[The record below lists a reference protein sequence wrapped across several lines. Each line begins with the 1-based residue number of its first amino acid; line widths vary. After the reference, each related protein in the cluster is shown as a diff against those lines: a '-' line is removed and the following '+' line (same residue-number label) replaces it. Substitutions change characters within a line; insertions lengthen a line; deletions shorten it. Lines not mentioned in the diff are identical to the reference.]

1 MQLGWASLGLVV
13 LLALLGA
20 CQSDPTSTPA
30 SAVPTSVPSPESW
43 ITLGDVDPDD
53 PTKKIKRFQ
62 PLAEYLA
69 ENLRDHGIVAGNVV
83 IARDIEE
90 MAAFLR
96 EGTVDLY
103 FDSPFPALAV
113 KDLVGSTIIARRW
126 KGGIESYWSTY
137 IARRDSGIDSVE
149 GFLGEV
155 MAVEEP
161 RSTSGFV
168 LPVGTLI
175 QRGLKLREM
184 SAADAQV
191 DMGEIGYVFSRDE
204 ENTAELVLAG
214 AVAGGAISNEDY
226 NDLPAEIM
234 EQIVRFDRTIS
245 VPRQVASLGPGL
257 EPEIGDAVLAL
268 LLGLDQTDAG
278 RELLAG
284 IKDTKKFDP
293 LPPDSLKSMD
303 QLKELMQLVRPMR

>member
-1 MQLGWASLGLVV
+1 MRLGWASTGLVV

-20 CQSDPTSTPA
+20 CQSDATSMPA
-30 SAVPTSVPSPESW
+30 SPVPTSVPSPESR
-43 ITLGDVDPDD
+43 ITLGDVDPDE

-69 ENLRDHGIVAGNVV
+69 ENLRDHGIVTGNVV

-103 FDSPFPALAV
+103 FYSPYPALAV
-113 KDLVGSTIIARRW
+113 QELTGSTIIARRW

-137 IARRDSGIDSVE
+137 IARRDSGIDTVE
-149 GFLGEV
+149 GFLGKV
-155 MAVEEP
+155 FAVEEP

-175 QRGLKLREM
+175 QRGFKLREM
-184 SAADAQV
+184 SATDAQV
-191 DMGEIGYVFSRDE
+191 DMQDIGYVFSRDE
-204 ENTAELVLAG
+204 ENTVELVLDG

-226 NDLPAEIM
+226 DDLSAETL

-245 VPRQVASLGPGL
+245 VPRQVASIGPGL
-257 EPEIGDAVLAL
+257 GPEIGDAVLAL
-268 LLGLDQTDAG
+268 LLGLDQTEPG

-284 IKDTKKFDP
+284 IKDTKKFDL
-293 LPPDSLKSMD
+293 LPPDSLTSMD
-303 QLKELMQLVRPMR
+303 QLKELMQLVSPMS